1 MFRIVLFQIVVTLL
15 GALVAGLFAGFRGA
29 MSAALGG
36 MAYAVPSALFVLGMN
51 VAANQKETNISKFS
65 RNLFL
70 GEFFKLTATT
80 GFLFAIIIWVPNL
93 HFPLMLAGLVLAL
106 KAVFLSIFIKI
117 KK

>member
-1 MFRIVLFQIVVTLL
+1 
-15 GALVAGLFAGFRGA
+15 

-36 MAYAVPSALFVLGMN
+36 MAYTVPSALFAVGMH
-51 VAANQKETNISKFS
+51 VAANQKETSASKFS

-70 GEFFKLTATT
+70 GEFFKLTATV
-80 GFLFAIIIWVPNL
+80 GFLFAIIVWVPSL

-106 KAVFLSIFIKI
+106 KAVFLSIFIKV